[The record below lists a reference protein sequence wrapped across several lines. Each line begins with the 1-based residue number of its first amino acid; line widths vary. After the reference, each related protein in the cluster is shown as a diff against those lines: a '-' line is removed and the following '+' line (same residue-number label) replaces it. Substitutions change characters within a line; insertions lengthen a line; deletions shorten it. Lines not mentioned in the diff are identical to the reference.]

1 MTLFV
6 TGTIFGS
13 TVFTIVALRIW
24 QIQPGLHTL
33 TMALRI
39 SALPASIGPM
49 AAGRTIPE
57 LVLWWTVFLV
67 ETIAGERLELWES
80 VRFSLEL
87 CLEPGAPLMGGYLVS
102 LGNLSLASR
111 LLGTGPITPA
121 GWLLRYSVSSCQNG
135 NSVPSGSVIG
145 TPFAYK

>member
-24 QIQPGLHTL
+24 QIQPGFHTL

-67 ETIAGERLELWES
+67 GTIAGERLELS
-80 VRFSLEL
+80 KFSGSQ
-87 CLEPGAPLMGGYLVS
+87 CGSRWSFA
-102 LGNLSLASR
+102 LSLARHSWV
-111 LLGTGPITPA
+111 GI
-121 GWLLRYSVSSCQNG
+121 W
-135 NSVPSGSVIG
+135 
-145 TPFAYK
+145 